1 MDYTQEG
8 LKCDHLAIRKSDNTN
23 YLLQEHTGYTSDVLK
38 EVYGSKNIDGA
49 ENELCTFAEDYFAR
63 RRVSAAYLTGEG
75 FDIEKLPERFAKL
88 MVTRRKAFVG
98 QNLFARGACF
108 AAMDMLRPEIFR
120 NVVVLLDNHVK
131 CGIELD
137 ISSYGKPM
145 RFRMVRPGV
154 NWTLAGRT
162 IECILEDIRSITF
175 KVITTD
181 NTSYDEVVDISEI
194 PFREGRTTR
203 ISIHV
208 EFMDADRCNITIKD
222 LGFGEFVKSSGKVI
236 HRELTLRS

>member
-1 MDYTQEG
+1 MASVTYSCRVDLDKYLEG
-8 LKCDHLAIRKSDNTN
+8 VD
-23 YLLQEHTGYTSDVLK
+23 TGLSP
-38 EVYGSKNIDGA
+38 
-49 ENELCTFAEDYFAR
+49 F
-63 RRVSAAYLTGEG
+63 
-75 FDIEKLPERFAKL
+75 FDLD
-88 MVTRRKAFVG
+88 AFVEAG
-98 QNLFARGACF
+98 KK
-108 AAMDMLRPEIFR
+108 R
-120 NVVVLLDNHVK
+120 NN
-131 CGIELD
+131 
-137 ISSYGKPM
+137 
-145 RFRMVRPGV
+145 
-154 NWTLAGRT
+154 N
-162 IECILEDIRSITF
+162 ILEDIRSITF